1 MWRRISA
8 VVIPLII
15 MIAIFAAMLV
25 RVQDELLLALKT
37 AETAYLIVATGIC
50 IAAWLLRGVRY
61 RSILSGLGLHSS
73 VSLSTACIFISQ
85 TANLLVPAR
94 LGDLVRLFILKHEIE
109 APYSRGFSSVI
120 VERFYDIITVALLGV
135 IALPFMVDAPEWF
148 YTLII
153 VPLAAG
159 AALFIVILKI
169 GGIRTENR
177 YVTIVIGLLE
187 DVRDASMNAPA
198 LLSLGISS
206 FIIWLVDVAVCAVV
220 AIMFGQTIPISALVL
235 AIVIGNLVKAV
246 PITPGG
252 LGTYELAVALTLELA
267 GTAAPV
273 ATLIAVIDHLIKN
286 LVTLG
291 GGAISIFA
299 FGDWAVSIMRRALN
313 RTLTKEELM

>member
-8 VVIPLII
+8 FVIPLII
-15 MIAIFAAMLV
+15 MIPIFAAMLV
-25 RVQDELLLALKT
+25 RVQDDLLLALKT
-37 AETAYLIVATGIC
+37 AQPGYLIIATGIC
-50 IAAWLLRGVRY
+50 LVAWLLRGVRY
-61 RSILSGLGLHSS
+61 RSILGGLNLPGS
-73 VSLSTACIFISQ
+73 VGLSTACIFISQ

-94 LGDLVRLFILKHEIE
+94 LGDLVRLFILKHEID

-120 VERFYDIITVALLGV
+120 VERFYDIITVALLGL
-135 IALPFMVDAPEWF
+135 IALPFMVEAPEWF

-159 AALFIVILKI
+159 AVLFLVILKV
-169 GGIRTENR
+169 GGVRTENR
-177 YVTIVIGLLE
+177 YVAIMLDLLQDLRE
-187 DVRDASMNAPA
+187 ASMNAPA
-198 LLSLGISS
+198 ALSLGVSS
-206 FIIWLVDVAVCAVV
+206 FIIWLVDIAVCAVV
-220 AIMFGQTIPISALVL
+220 AIMFGQAIPISVLVL

-286 LVTLG
+286 LVTLAG
-291 GGAISIFA
+291 GGVSILA
-299 FGDWAVSIMRRALN
+299 FGDWAVSLMRRAFHKS
-313 RTLTKEELM
+313 LTKEELM